1 MLAAALAL
9 LTSLCYGVS
18 NFVGPS
24 LSRGLPVYPVLI
36 AGQVV
41 AFTVSGAVLAVIQ
54 PALPSGTVVLAAAAA
69 GAGNAIGLIAFY
81 RAATLGPLSIVTPI
95 SSLAVLVPV
104 TAGVASGEPL
114 GALKLAGLVLAIG
127 GVMVAARRP
136 GGRSERGSGR
146 AAATWALFA
155 AAAFGTFLACIAPA
169 SEDGVFWAVLLSRVA
184 LLALF
189 VGIALAISAP
199 LRVPVS
205 RLPLLA
211 VPGVLLFVGTLAYS
225 AATLEGDLSVVSVLS
240 SLFPLVTVGLAF
252 AAGERVSAQQAGGVA
267 AALVG
272 IVLVSVQV

>member
-1 MLAAALAL
+1 
-9 LTSLCYGVS
+9 
-18 NFVGPS
+18 
-24 LSRGLPVYPVLI
+24 
-36 AGQVV
+36 
-41 AFTVSGAVLAVIQ
+41 
-54 PALPSGTVVLAAAAA
+54 
-69 GAGNAIGLIAFY
+69 
-81 RAATLGPLSIVTPI
+81 
-95 SSLAVLVPV
+95 
-104 TAGVASGEPL
+104 
-114 GALKLAGLVLAIG
+114 VLAIG